1 MLDGVVAGLASGTA
15 YAILAVCVVVLY
27 RLVGV
32 VNFGQA
38 ALGAFGAYLCYTL
51 AGAQVPL
58 ALAALAGLLA
68 SGLIAGLVGW
78 VLARWFATP
87 TTTERAVVSVVFLI
101 VLLTAGFRLFGD
113 TPRVMPSLL
122 PEEVFTIAGVRVSL
136 TTVVALALAIGIA
149 AGVSLIMRHTHIGI
163 RLQALSERP
172 MTVQLLRVN
181 SRALSIGAWAGTGMI
196 STLALL
202 LVAPARNQTFE
213 SMSFLVIPAL
223 ASALLG
229 GFSNIWVAAGGGL
242 AIGAIEGA
250 AARIDGL
257 ANYRG
262 ALPFL
267 LIAIALIWMRRRKVW
282 DDAR

>member
-1 MLDGVVAGLASGTA
+1 
-15 YAILAVCVVVLY
+15 
-27 RLVGV
+27 
-32 VNFGQA
+32 
-38 ALGAFGAYLCYTL
+38 
-51 AGAQVPL
+51 
-58 ALAALAGLLA
+58 
-68 SGLIAGLVGW
+68 
-78 VLARWFATP
+78 
-87 TTTERAVVSVVFLI
+87 
-101 VLLTAGFRLFGD
+101 
-113 TPRVMPSLL
+113 
-122 PEEVFTIAGVRVSL
+122 
-136 TTVVALALAIGIA
+136 
-149 AGVSLIMRHTHIGI
+149 
-163 RLQALSERP
+163 
-172 MTVQLLRVN
+172 
-181 SRALSIGAWAGTGMI
+181 MI

-223 ASALLG
+223 AAALLG

>member
-1 MLDGVVAGLASGTA
+1 MIDGVIAGLASGTA
-15 YAILAVCVVVLY
+15 YAILAVCIVVLH

-32 VNFGQA
+32 VNFAQA
-38 ALGAFGAYLCYTL
+38 ALGAFGAYLCYAL
-51 AGAQVPL
+51 AGAGMPL
-58 ALAALAGLLA
+58 ALAALAGIA
-68 SGLIAGLVGW
+68 AAAVIAGFVGW
-78 VLARWFATP
+78 VTARWFGGP
-87 TTTERAVVSVVFLI
+87 GTTERVVVSVVLLI

-113 TPRVMPSLL
+113 SPRVMPSLL
-122 PEEVFTIAGVRVSL
+122 PDVVFTVAGVRIAL
-136 TTVVALALAIGIA
+136 TTVVALALAVVIA
-149 AGVSLIMRHTHIGI
+149 AGVSLMLRHTHLGI
-163 RLQALSERP
+163 RMQAMSERP
-172 MTVQLLRVN
+172 VTVQLLRVN
-181 SRALSIGAWAGTGMI
+181 ARTLSIGAWAGTGAV

-223 ASALLG
+223 AAALLG
-229 GFSNIWVAAGGGL
+229 GFANIWVAAAGGL

-250 AARIDGL
+250 AARIEGL

>member
-1 MLDGVVAGLASGTA
+1 MTLRDKQAELKSKGLPWEIAKSFDGA
-15 YAILAVCVVVLY
+15 C
-27 RLVGV
+27 
-32 VNFGQA
+32 
-38 ALGAFGAYLCYTL
+38 
-51 AGAQVPL
+51 
-58 ALAALAGLLA
+58 
-68 SGLIAGLVGW
+68 
-78 VLARWFATP
+78 VLATF
-87 TTTERAVVSVVFLI
+87 VSTSTFPDL
-101 VLLTAGFRLFGD
+101 
-113 TPRVMPSLL
+113 
-122 PEEVFTIAGVRVSL
+122 
-136 TTVVALALAIGIA
+136 
-149 AGVSLIMRHTHIGI
+149 THIGI

-223 ASALLG
+223 AAALLG

>member
-1 MLDGVVAGLASGTA
+1 MIDGVVAGLASGTA

-27 RLVGV
+27 RLTGV
-32 VNFGQA
+32 LNFAQA
-38 ALGAFGAYLCYTL
+38 ALGAFGAYLCYAL
-51 AGAQVPL
+51 AGANVPL
-58 ALAALAGLLA
+58 GVAALAGLVVA
-68 SGLIAGLVGW
+68 GLIAGLVGW
-78 VLARWFATP
+78 VLARWFSAP
-87 TTTERAVVSVVFLI
+87 TATERTVVSVVLLI

-113 TPRVMPSLL
+113 SPRVMPSLL
-122 PEEVFTIAGVRVSL
+122 PDEVFVVGGVRISL
-136 TTVVALALAIGIA
+136 TTVVALALAVGIA
-149 AGVSLIMRHTHIGI
+149 VGVSLMLKHTHVGI
-163 RLQALSERP
+163 RLQAMSERP

-181 SRALSIGAWAGTGMI
+181 SRVLSIGAWAGTGVV

-223 ASALLG
+223 AAALLG
-229 GFSNIWVAAGGGL
+229 GFSNIWIAAGGGL
-242 AIGAIEGA
+242 AIGAVEGA
-250 AARIDGL
+250 AARIEGL

>member
-1 MLDGVVAGLASGTA
+1 MIDGVIAGLASGTA
-15 YAILAVCVVVLY
+15 YAILAVCIVVLH

-32 VNFGQA
+32 VNFAQA
-38 ALGAFGAYLCYTL
+38 ALGAFGAYLCYAL
-51 AGAQVPL
+51 AGAGMPL
-58 ALAALAGLLA
+58 APAALAGIA
-68 SGLIAGLVGW
+68 AAAVIAGFVGW
-78 VLARWFATP
+78 VTARWFGGP
-87 TTTERAVVSVVFLI
+87 GTTERVVVSVVLLI

-113 TPRVMPSLL
+113 SPRVMPSLL
-122 PEEVFTIAGVRVSL
+122 PDVVFTVAGVRIAL
-136 TTVVALALAIGIA
+136 TTVVALALAVVIA
-149 AGVSLIMRHTHIGI
+149 AGVSLMLRHTHLGI
-163 RLQALSERP
+163 RMQAMSERP
-172 MTVQLLRVN
+172 VTVQLLRVN
-181 SRALSIGAWAGTGMI
+181 ARALSIGAWAGTGAV

-223 ASALLG
+223 AAALLG
-229 GFSNIWVAAGGGL
+229 GFANIWVAAAGGL

-250 AARIDGL
+250 AARIEGL